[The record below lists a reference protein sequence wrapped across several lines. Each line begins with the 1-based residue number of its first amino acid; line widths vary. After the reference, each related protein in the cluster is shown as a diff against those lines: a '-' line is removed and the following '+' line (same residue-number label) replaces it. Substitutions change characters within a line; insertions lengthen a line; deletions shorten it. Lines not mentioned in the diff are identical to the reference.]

1 MPRALLLLSLLACA
15 CSGGEIDA
23 QDDAGPPDARP
34 DAVIPDQQQKAADM
48 APPVDAGS
56 CPKFKA
62 LAGTYAG
69 TFKGKIATLGDST
82 GTVSFSLL
90 QEGADEFLTI
100 KTGKMSGKVEG
111 SIPYSADLQGT
122 VTCGV
127 MKAKIVN
134 GKSAVAFKGE
144 MKATHGAAG
153 FDGTW
158 TVTYTSGGALGSG
171 TWKAVKK

>member
-1 MPRALLLLSLLACA
+1 M
-15 CSGGEIDA
+15 DT
-23 QDDAGPPDARP
+23 
-34 DAVIPDQQQKAADM
+34 

-56 CPKFKA
+56 CPKIKA

-69 TFKGKIATLGDST
+69 TFKGKIATLGDSS

-100 KTGKMSGKVEG
+100 KTGKMSGKVKG
-111 SIPYSADLQGT
+111 TIPYSSDLLGT

-144 MKATHGAAG
+144 MSATHDGAG
-153 FDGTW
+153 FSGAW
-158 TVTYTSGGALGSG
+158 SVTYTSGGALGSG
-171 TWKAVKK
+171 TWKATKK